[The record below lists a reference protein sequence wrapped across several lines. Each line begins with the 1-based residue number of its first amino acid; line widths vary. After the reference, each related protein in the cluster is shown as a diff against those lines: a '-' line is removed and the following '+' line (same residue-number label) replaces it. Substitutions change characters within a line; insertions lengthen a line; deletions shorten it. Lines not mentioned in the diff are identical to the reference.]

1 MDEVI
6 RLRGVCKRFRLRTH
20 RASLFGALR
29 SALGG
34 GASTRPLLALE
45 DVSFSI
51 GRGEKVGVI
60 GGNGSGK
67 STLLR
72 LVAGIF
78 QPTTG
83 EVAVAGRA
91 AGILQAGAGMHRDL
105 SAADNAQLV
114 GALLDLSRAEVRRKL
129 PEMLAFAGLESFAH
143 APLRDFSFGMIQRL
157 AFSLLRAAAP
167 EVLLL
172 DELLSGADEAF
183 GHKAAAELA
192 AAGDQTLLFASHD
205 LGLVRRL
212 CTRTLLL
219 QHGRLVAFG
228 PTGEVLARAAALSA

>member
-1 MDEVI
+1 MDEAI
-6 RLRGVCKRFRLRTH
+6 RLRGVCKRFRLRTQ

-34 GASTRPLLALE
+34 SANTRPLQALE

-51 GRGEKVGVI
+51 LRGEKVGVI

-78 QPTTG
+78 RPTSG
-83 EVAVAGRA
+83 ELCVTGRA

-105 SAADNAQLV
+105 SAADNALLV
-114 GALLDLSRAEVRRKL
+114 GALLDLSAAEVRRKL
-129 PEMLAFAGLESFAH
+129 PELLAFAGLETFAH

-183 GHKAAAELA
+183 VHKAAAGLA
-192 AAGDQTLLFASHD
+192 AASDQTLLFASHD
-205 LGLVRRL
+205 LALVRRL

-219 QHGRLVAFG
+219 RQGRLVAFG
-228 PTGEVLARAAALSA
+228 PTAEVLEQAAVPTA